1 MTDKKNKK
9 KRFSNDVTVENRR
22 ARFDY
27 EIIEKHEAGI
37 ELAGSEVKSLREGG
51 GSLTDTYAQEIGG
64 QVFLRGLHIKPY
76 TQANFVQSN
85 PTRERRLLMH
95 RKEIDRLVGQVATQG
110 LTLVPLRLYFNQR
123 GLAKVELAL
132 CRGKKAHDKRETI
145 KERDLQRE
153 LRRDHKLR

>member
-1 MTDKKNKK
+1 MSKNKK
-9 KRFSNDVTVENRR
+9 PRFSNDVTVENRR

-27 EIIEKHEAGI
+27 EILEKYEAGI

-76 TQANFVQSN
+76 IQATSVQLD
-85 PTRERRLLMH
+85 PDRERRLLMH
-95 RKEIDRLVGQVATQG
+95 RKEINRLMGQVSTQG
-110 LTLVPLRLYFNQR
+110 LTLVPLQLYFNER
-123 GLAKVELAL
+123 GLAKIQLAL

-153 LRRDHKLR
+153 MRRDMKVR